1 MDTDVSSWL
10 KALPGKDLV
19 PFNVV
24 IACFL
29 FFSSL
34 SYSISTIPVD
44 VHYFNF
50 FDVLLLCIVINV
62 FSKF

>member
-1 MDTDVSSWL
+1 MDTDASRWL

-19 PFNVV
+19 PLNVV

-50 FDVLLLCIVINV
+50 FEVPLLCIVINV
-62 FSKF
+62 FSKL